1 MHYISKQQSSRQG
14 QTILNIIMSGSGL
27 GTINS
32 TPNQSNSTKLV
43 LLVNGVTYTRLS
55 LVIPACIQL
64 LLCAIALVAIARVR
78 VLRSGQ
84 NIYIVNMII
93 SDVLRAIVGLWL
105 FIEALYEYDYGD
117 KTALPACQT
126 LLFLWYWQ
134 FFWSMWGTVLI
145 SQSRHSTISNPLA
158 AGVTT
163 RKAVVTSAITC
174 LMGFVVAVPPL
185 FTWAKYVI
193 QYVLLHDGHF
203 VAFCTLDLSNTA
215 NYLSFVLA
223 HFGVSYWLPL
233 AIVIYYLVKTLRL
246 VIQNAV
252 ERRRL
257 NALSSSG
264 AEAEQSTSSIYKS
277 KALWYVISIV
287 GSNTIFP
294 APFIIVMLVRSF
306 RPVDPGAYTAAGFIF
321 TLNFVVNSVLYCFWV
336 RTLTRSLRDVFCCRK
351 LRDVSVR
358 N

>member
-1 MHYISKQQSSRQG
+1 
-14 QTILNIIMSGSGL
+14 MSGSDL

-32 TPNQSNSTKLV
+32 THNQSNSTELV
-43 LLVNGVTYTRLS
+43 FLVNSASYTQVAF
-55 LVIPACIQL
+55 VIPACIQL

-84 NIYIVNMII
+84 NVYIVNMII

-105 FIEALYEYDYGD
+105 FIEALYGYDYGD
-117 KTALPACQT
+117 KTAIPACQT
-126 LLFLWYWQ
+126 VLFLWHWQ
-134 FFWSMWGTVLI
+134 FFWSMWGTVVI

-163 RKAVVTSAITC
+163 RKAAVTSATTC
-174 LMGFVVAVPPL
+174 LIGLVVAAPPL

-193 QYVLLHDGHF
+193 KYALLGDGHF
-203 VAFCTLDLSNTA
+203 ITFCTLDLSNTA
-215 NYLSFVLA
+215 NYLSFVLVY
-223 HFGVSYWLPL
+223 FGVSYWLPL

-264 AEAEQSTSSIYKS
+264 AETGQSTSPFYKS

-287 GSNTIFP
+287 FSNAILP
-294 APFIIVMLVRSF
+294 APYIIIMFVRSF
-306 RPVDPGAYTAAGFIF
+306 RRVGSAAFVAAALIF
-321 TLNFVVNSVLYCFWV
+321 TLNFLVNSVLYCFWV

-358 N
+358 K